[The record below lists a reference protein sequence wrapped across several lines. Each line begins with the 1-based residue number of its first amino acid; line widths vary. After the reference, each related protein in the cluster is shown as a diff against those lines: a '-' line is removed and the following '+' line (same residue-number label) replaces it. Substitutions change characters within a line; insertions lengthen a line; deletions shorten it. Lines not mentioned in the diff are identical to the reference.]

1 VARLARGLLALSRDD
16 MDDLMLCFQAI
27 AGEPGAIH
35 TLSERLAPLLRA
47 DAEGWLDA
55 LRWPEAVTPNAT
67 PTTDDLPGIY
77 GPDD

>member
-1 VARLARGLLALSRDD
+1 VAKLARGLLDLSRDD
-16 MDDLMLCFQAI
+16 MDDLMMCYRAI
-27 AGEPGAIH
+27 GGDLDAIH
-35 TLSERLAPLLRA
+35 ALSERLAPLVRA
-47 DAEGWLDA
+47 DAEGWLDT